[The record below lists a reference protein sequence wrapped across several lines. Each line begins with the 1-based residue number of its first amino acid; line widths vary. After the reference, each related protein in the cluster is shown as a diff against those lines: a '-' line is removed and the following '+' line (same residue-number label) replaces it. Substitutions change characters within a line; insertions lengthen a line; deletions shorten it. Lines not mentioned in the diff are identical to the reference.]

1 MLIIAH
7 QLTPFTAVGPLSSH
21 FLSSI
26 FESPASLS
34 DCGLQFGFLTPN
46 SWSTNDAA
54 MSSDRFLSVSPSV
67 TLSLAIWFGSLWIG
81 TSAVAQISLAPTKAE
96 GCIRVAT
103 FNVSMNRSGQDRL
116 TEDLN
121 RGDDQIRQIA
131 AIIRNVRPDVVLL
144 NEIDYSTT
152 ADNAKLFESLYLADP
167 KTDSLGNGPLPLPHI
182 FTAPVNTGVP
192 SGLDLNKNGRT
203 DDPEDAWGFGRFP
216 GQYGMAVLSRFEI
229 DQTASR
235 SFQNL
240 LWASL
245 DNPQRPIDPATNK
258 PYYDDATWKQL
269 RLSSK
274 SHWDVVIKANGK
286 TLHLL
291 ASHPTPPAFDG
302 PEDRNG
308 CRNQDEIRM
317 WVDYISPIA
326 NPSQSYWIDD
336 QGRKGNLASD
346 ANFVIAGDLN
356 SDPVDGNNRS
366 ESIKRLLDHPRVNS
380 QSTPQSFGAVQAAE
394 KQGQKNKEHSGKPE
408 FDTGDFNDQVVGN
421 LRIDYVLPSKT
432 LKVKASGVVWPKVD
446 EGAANA
452 EQLKKINDASDHH
465 LVWIDIE
472 L

>member
-1 MLIIAH
+1 
-7 QLTPFTAVGPLSSH
+7 
-21 FLSSI
+21 
-26 FESPASLS
+26 
-34 DCGLQFGFLTPN
+34 
-46 SWSTNDAA
+46 
-54 MSSDRFLSVSPSV
+54 MSSYRFLSV
-67 TLSLAIWFGSLWIG
+67 TLSLAIGFGSLCAG
-81 TSAVAQISLAPTKAE
+81 TSAVAQVAPQVSLAPAKAE

-103 FNVSMNRSGQDRL
+103 FNVSMNRSGKDRL

-144 NEIDYSTT
+144 CEIDYSTA

-192 SGLDLNKNGRT
+192 SGLDLNNNGRT

-235 SFQNL
+235 TFQNL
-240 LWASL
+240 LWSSL
-245 DNPQRPIDPATNK
+245 EKPLQPIDPATNK
-258 PYYDDATWKQL
+258 PYYDEATWKQL

-274 SHWDVVIKANGK
+274 SHWDVVIEANGK

-317 WVDYISPIA
+317 WVDYISPVA
-326 NPSQSYWIDD
+326 NPTQNYWVDD

-356 SDPVDGNNRS
+356 ADPVDGNNRS
-366 ESIKRLLDHPRVNS
+366 ESIKRLLDHPRVNA
-380 QSTPQSFGAVQAAE
+380 QSTPQSLGAVQAGE
-394 KQGQKNKEHSGKPE
+394 KQGQKNKEHKGKPE
-408 FDTGDFNDQVVGN
+408 FDTGDFNDQAVGN
-421 LRIDYVLPSKT
+421 LRIDYVLPSKSM
-432 LKVKASGVVWPKVD
+432 KVKASGVVWPKV
-446 EGAANA
+446 EEEAANS